1 MPPAAEIIKIRPVN
15 DFRPV
20 STIVT
25 SKIPLYFKALNRN
38 ERNICTTPVKKH
50 HSLTHNCHNR
60 PNHTSSAK
68 HRVQIALAS
77 HSDNTIASTLL
88 PRT

>member
-1 MPPAAEIIKIRPVN
+1 MPPAAEITKIRPVN

-38 ERNICTTPVKKH
+38 ERNICNTPVKKH
-50 HSLTHNCHNR
+50 HSLTHNR